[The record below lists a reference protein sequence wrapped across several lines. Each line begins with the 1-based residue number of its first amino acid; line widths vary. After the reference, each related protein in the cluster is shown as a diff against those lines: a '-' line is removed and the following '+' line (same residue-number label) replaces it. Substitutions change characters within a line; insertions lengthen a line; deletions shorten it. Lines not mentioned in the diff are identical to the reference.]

1 MPEIQYTETDRQGLD
16 LIKPL
21 WQQLVEHHKARS
33 PIFYN
38 DYAKMTF
45 ATRKKQ
51 LLEKSRGNT
60 IRIDL
65 ARDENL
71 GEFVGYCVSTISEER
86 QGEIDS
92 IYIKPNYRRFG
103 IADNLMKRAL
113 HWMDEQLITKRI
125 LVVGAGNEEVL
136 GFYSK
141 YGFHPRN
148 IVLEQAHT
156 KKVKE

>member
-1 MPEIQYTETDRQGLD
+1 MPVIQYTETDRQGLD

-51 LLEKSRGNT
+51 LLEKSRKNT

-92 IYIKPNYRRFG
+92 IYIKPDYRRFG

-148 IVLEQAHT
+148 IVLEQAQT

>member
-1 MPEIQYTETDRQGLD
+1 
-16 LIKPL
+16 
-21 WQQLVEHHKARS
+21 
-33 PIFYN
+33 
-38 DYAKMTF
+38 MTF

-65 ARDENL
+65 ARDEDL

-92 IYIKPNYRRFG
+92 IYIKPDYRRFG

-125 LVVGAGNEEVL
+125 LVVGAENEEVL

-148 IVLEQAHT
+148 IVLEQVQP
-156 KKVKE
+156 KKVK

>member
-51 LLEKSRGNT
+51 LLEKSRGNN

-92 IYIKPNYRRFG
+92 IYIKPDYRRFG

-148 IVLEQAHT
+148 IVLEQAQA
-156 KKVKE
+156 KKLKE

>member
-1 MPEIQYTETDRQGLD
+1 MPEIQYIETDQQGLD

-33 PIFYN
+33 LIFYD
-38 DYAKMTF
+38 DYAKITF

-51 LLEKSRGNT
+51 LLKKSRANT

-65 ARDENL
+65 AKDVNL
-71 GEFVGYCVSTISEER
+71 GELIGYCVSTISEER

-92 IYIKPNYRRFG
+92 IYIKPDYRRFG

-113 HWMDEQLITKRI
+113 HWMDEQFITKRI
-125 LVVGAGNEEVL
+125 LIVAAENEEVL

-141 YGFHPRN
+141 YSFHPRS
-148 IVLEQAHT
+148 IVLEQVQT
-156 KKVKE
+156 KKVK